1 MEKIKIL
8 LADDIRS
15 TLKFYDK
22 VLGDQFFEKKFAQD
36 GIQVY
41 ECYKAWNPDI
51 IVLDMMMPV
60 LDGYQTLKKIRG
72 NSEFQGDTVTIIMA
86 TSQKAKT
93 DVVKCAALGIQGYI
107 VKPFKLT
114 EFEDQILNSYAKKA
128 PEIVSSVRMM
138 KSNSSWVKASKTSV
152 LG

>member
-8 LADDIRS
+8 LADDINS

-22 VLGDQFFEKKFAQD
+22 ILGDQFFEKKFAQD
-36 GIQVY
+36 GLQVY
-41 ECYKAWNPDI
+41 ECYKTWNPDI
-51 IVLDMMMPV
+51 IVLDMMMP
-60 LDGYQTLKKIRG
+60 LIDGYQVLKKIRDTG
-72 NSEFQGDTVTIIMA
+72 ECQDNTVTIIMV

-114 EFEDQILNSYAKKA
+114 EFEDQILNSYAKTA

-138 KSNSSWVKASKTSV
+138 KSKM
-152 LG
+152 G